1 MRRRLAGIA
10 PFMFAFLF
18 MIATGNAKS
27 KSLQVYFI
35 DVEGGQATLMVSP
48 SGQSLLVDTGWPGG
62 RDADRIVV
70 AAKAAGLRQIDY
82 VLITHY
88 HRDHVGGVP
97 DLAARFKIG
106 TFVDHGPNQEDAN
119 DPREDYAAYQKAIS
133 GSRHLTMKPGE
144 GLPIKGMTVR
154 VLTAAGAHL
163 DSPLPGAGEAN
174 PYCGTEGKHA
184 ADTTENA
191 QSLGILVNYKNFK
204 LLDLGDLTKDK
215 EADLMCPNNMVGTVD
230 VFVVSH
236 HGFEQSNSKSLV
248 WALHPRVAIMDN
260 GAHKGGSAGVWQ
272 TVHDSPGLEG
282 FWQVDYAVDAG
293 KDHNVGE
300 EFIANPDEKSDLGKY
315 LKITAEPNGS
325 FTVLNTRNGEQKSY
339 KK

>member
-1 MRRRLAGIA
+1 MRRGLAGIV

-18 MIATGNAKS
+18 MIATGHAKS
-27 KSLQVYFI
+27 KSLLVYFI

-106 TFVDHGPNQEDAN
+106 TFVDHGTNQEDAK

-133 GSRHLTMKPGE
+133 RSKHLTMKPGE
-144 GLPIKGMTVR
+144 GLPIKGITVR
-154 VLTAAGAHL
+154 VLTAAGAHM

-174 PYCGTEGKHA
+174 PYCATEGKHT
-184 ADTTENA
+184 ADATENA

-215 EADLMCPNNMVGTVD
+215 EMDLVCPNNMVGTVD

-260 GAHKGGSAGVWQ
+260 GARKGGSAGVWQ

-300 EFIANPDEKSDLGKY
+300 EFIANPEEKSDLGKSIK
-315 LKITAEPNGS
+315 LTAEPNGT
-325 FTVLNTRNGEQKSY
+325 FTVLNTRNGEQKIY
-339 KK
+339 KR

>member
-1 MRRRLAGIA
+1 MRRRLAGIVL
-10 PFMFAFLF
+10 FMFAFLF
-18 MIATGNAKS
+18 MVATGHAKS
-27 KSLQVYFI
+27 KLLQVYFI

-70 AAKAAGLRQIDY
+70 AAKAAGLQQIDY

-106 TFVDHGPNQEDAN
+106 TFVDHGTNQEDAK

-133 GSRHLTMKPGE
+133 GSKHLTMKPGE
-144 GLPIKGMTVR
+144 GLPIKGITVR
-154 VLTAAGAHL
+154 VLTAAGAHM

-174 PYCGTEGKHA
+174 PYCATEGKHA

-215 EADLMCPNNMVGTVD
+215 EMDLMCPNNMVGTVD
-230 VFVVSH
+230 VFLVSH

-300 EFIANPDEKSDLGKY
+300 EFIANPDEKSDSGKY
-315 LKITAEPNGS
+315 IKLTAEPNGT